1 MQTWQCHVST
11 NMPFLIDA
19 NNLAGKLRLLGN
31 SGWDQELI
39 SMVKTYFLDKGQKA
53 ILVFDSSDPLGDR
66 YVDQDLTI
74 IYTPK
79 DAVYDNADDK
89 IIELMQN
96 EKKPEDWVLVTD
108 DLNIIN
114 EAGKLDIEVVLA
126 RDFAKKLMPDLEI
139 NDEDELS
146 ESEQDK
152 ITDELMDEWN

>member
-1 MQTWQCHVST
+1 
-11 NMPFLIDA
+11 MPYLIDA
-19 NNLAGKLRLLGN
+19 NNLAGKLGLLKH
-31 SGWDQELI
+31 SGFDQALI
-39 SMVKTYFLDKGQKA
+39 EITREFFNNRNQKA
-53 ILVFDSSDPLGDR
+53 ILVFDSSDSLGDR
-66 YVDQDLTI
+66 YSDGNITV

-79 DAVYDNADDK
+79 DVVYHNADDK
-89 IIELMQN
+89 IIELMRN

-152 ITDELMDEWN
+152 ITDELMDVWN